1 MTIRQQIDGL
11 VREMVDKGIL
21 YEDAS
26 REFEARFISVA
37 LEEEGGSIGR
47 AAERIGMHRNTLSRR
62 STNTRSRS
70 PSSWRRGSRALDPPE
85 PAAQQVRLQRGR
97 DRRRRVGALHARQR
111 RVRRRRRVPPRRRR
125 PPTPGPTRPP

>member
-11 VREMVDKGIL
+11 VREMVAKGIL

-47 AAERIGMHRNTLSRR
+47 AAERIGMHRNTLSRKIDEYKNQEAVAAGAAAHGPSTRPNR
-62 STNTRSRS
+62 SSISGRR
-70 PSSWRRGSRALDPPE
+70 WRTGADVTAGAPGGG
-85 PAAQQVRLQRGR
+85 GR
-97 DRRRRVGALHARQR
+97 HRQR
-111 RVRRRRRVPPRRRR
+111 PA
-125 PPTPGPTRPP
+125 

>member
-11 VREMVDKGIL
+11 VREMVAKGIL

-47 AAERIGMHRNTLSRR
+47 AAERIGMHRNTLSRKIDEYK
-62 STNTRSRS
+62 SKK
-70 PSSWRRGSRALDPPE
+70 P
-85 PAAQQVRLQRGR
+85 
-97 DRRRRVGALHARQR
+97 
-111 RVRRRRRVPPRRRR
+111 
-125 PPTPGPTRPP
+125 